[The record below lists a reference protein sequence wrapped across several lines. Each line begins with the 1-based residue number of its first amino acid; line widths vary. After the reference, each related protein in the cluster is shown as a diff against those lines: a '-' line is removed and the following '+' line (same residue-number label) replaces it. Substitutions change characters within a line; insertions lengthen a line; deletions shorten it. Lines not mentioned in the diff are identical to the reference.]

1 MSSSVELVLKLAAE
15 AENTPE
21 LAKFWEKKYLEMYA
35 RNLFVLSDK
44 TLELVLSKQTQTR
57 PATTYGNLVL
67 KKHLTSTNQL
77 DEELLQNT
85 IETAVRLLDALLDKI
100 NFSETA
106 RTLVNQYRKIAIGL
120 GDWEEFVNY
129 LKPTNEIDLINY
141 VGQLVSHKTYRAS
154 ESLAEEKGT
163 CLAWDKIKQQ
173 LRPKPFEF
181 WYDKTTGNL
190 KNGEELAKILTP
202 ETVIHSSFE
211 LIPRR
216 NSALLLFPQTEA
228 WLRWSDREPYWQPNP
243 TVEVIIPSQ
252 SSNTTDDQSVLNP
265 PEPAFQVGE
274 LVQVLI
280 NGQPQILQVIE
291 VITNSDKE
299 TNYKLTDGSHTSE
312 QQLWPESALQP
323 IELTDLL
330 PKLNQSNLY
339 QSGVLEIQ
347 FYALILNS
355 AKQTVALDKNGATPT
370 LPKINLQTD
379 QDLETNLKNFLQN
392 QFAFT
397 QDFSTVIVSS
407 ISLENNKP
415 TLHLS
420 GYAPG
425 EDFPENTQLSWQP
438 INNLDLPQHLQ
449 TLINK
454 TWAYL
459 QKQIALTNQ
468 LYQTNQ
474 LVASLS
480 EKLAQKKITETTD
493 SETRIYKPKVVA
505 VNLGSLSKYV
515 LKLEQLLSSDKYGK
529 LLLTITYDAKGPRLV
544 SLKGSQLPN
553 ELQTNLDLFLE
564 LVNFILINDIDPQ
577 FLSQKL
583 TYSEYAQMNSPIKE
597 LLQFV
602 GQALATAPRRIQ
614 EVNSDMVAEIDLD
627 HLPKNNSWDILQSSY

>member
-21 LAKFWEKKYLEMYA
+21 LTKFWQKKYLEIYT
-35 RNLFVLSDK
+35 RNLFALSDK
-44 TLELVLSKQTQTR
+44 TLELALSEQTQTR

-67 KKHLTSTNQL
+67 KTHLTSGNHL

-120 GDWEEFVNY
+120 GDWEEFVNH
-129 LKPTNEIDLINY
+129 LKPANETDLINY

-154 ESLAEEKGT
+154 ESLAEEKGP
-163 CLAWDKIKQQ
+163 CLAWDKLKQQ

-181 WYDKTTGNL
+181 WYDKTTGDL

-202 ETVIHSSFE
+202 ETIAQSSFE

-216 NSALLLFPQTEA
+216 NSALLLFPQAEA
-228 WLRWSDREPYWQPNP
+228 WLRWGDREPYWQPNS

-274 LVQVLI
+274 LVQVSI
-280 NGQPQILQVIE
+280 NDQPQILQVIE

-339 QSGVLEIQ
+339 QSGALEIQ

-355 AKQTVALDKNGATPT
+355 AKQTVALDKDNTT
-370 LPKINLQTD
+370 LPKINLRTD
-379 QDLETNLKNFLQN
+379 QDLETNLKTFLHN
-392 QFAFT
+392 QFAFEP
-397 QDFSTVIVSS
+397 DFTTIIVSS
-407 ISLENNKP
+407 ISWENHQP

-420 GYAPG
+420 GYVPG
-425 EDFPENTQLSWQP
+425 EDFPESPQLTWQT
-438 INNLDLPQHLQ
+438 INHLSLPQYQQ
-449 TLINK
+449 TLVSK
-454 TWAYL
+454 TWAQL
-459 QKQIALTNQ
+459 QQQLALTNQ
-468 LYQTNQ
+468 LSRANQ
-474 LVASLS
+474 LAASLS
-480 EKLAQKKITETTD
+480 DQLAKQPTARDANID
-493 SETRIYKPKVVA
+493 IRIYKPKVVA

-529 LLLTITYDAKGPRLV
+529 LLLTITYDAKGPRLL
-544 SLKGSQLPN
+544 SLKGSQLSP
-553 ELQTNLDLFLE
+553 ELQANLDLFLE

-583 TYSEYAQMNSPIKE
+583 TYSEYAQMNSPLKE

-614 EVNSDMVAEIDLD
+614 EVNSDIVADIDLN
-627 HLPKNNSWDILQSSY
+627 HLPKTNNWNIL